1 MAEVGACLVE
11 VDERLNFS
19 KDLNLDTRQVFGL
32 GLGTTVGKG
41 GG

>member
-19 KDLNLDTRQVFGL
+19 KDHLDTRQVFGL